1 MNPVDAPILIAGAGL
16 AGALLAA
23 QLSGQGHRVT
33 LVERRGDMRREQIA
47 VGRSIN
53 LALAERGWEGLR
65 RAGAAELVRSYA
77 LPMRGRM
84 VHDRDGECQ
93 FQVYG
98 LKSNEVIW
106 SVHRGR
112 LNQTLIDVAA
122 DAGTTLRFNARLDGV
137 DFDGRRAHFVNEL
150 DDSSFDLEF
159 SVLIGAD
166 GAGSAVR
173 AAMEAEQPLGQ
184 RTDFLDHGYKELT
197 IPAKADG
204 SPALDVEA
212 LHIWPRGS
220 YMLIA
225 LPNPDATFTATLFL
239 PNEGECSFARFAD
252 VGAAREFFES
262 QFADALTLIPDFDE
276 QYQRNPVGLLGTLRC
291 PHWHRGDRAL
301 LIGDAAH
308 AIVPFHGQGMN
319 CAFED
324 CVALQDLIADA
335 SDQGRIKWPE
345 VFERFDAERRPNAHA
360 IAEMAL
366 ENYLEMRDA
375 VADPR
380 YQLRRQLELELARR
394 MPDRFMPR
402 YSMVMFSSLPYA
414 VARERGEQQLE
425 LLKELTAGKD
435 NIDEI
440 DLDAAIDRVHE
451 RMTPLPA

>member
-1 MNPVDAPILIAGAGL
+1 MNDSSAPILIAGAGL
-16 AGALLAA
+16 AGSLLAA
-23 QLSGQGHRVT
+23 QLSGQGHKVM
-33 LVERRGDMRREQIA
+33 LVERRGDMRKEQIA

-65 RAGAAELVRSYA
+65 RAGATELVRSYA

-84 VHDRDGECQ
+84 VHDRSGECQ
-93 FQVYG
+93 FQTYG
-98 LKSNEVIW
+98 LKAGEVIW

-122 DAGTTLRFNARLDGV
+122 DAGTTLRFNARLDRV
-137 DFDGRRAHFVNEL
+137 DFDGRRAHFVDEI
-150 DDSSFDLEF
+150 DHSEFDLEF

-173 AAMEAEQPLGQ
+173 AAMEAEQPLDQ
-184 RTDFLDHGYKELT
+184 HTDFLDHGYKELT
-197 IPAKADG
+197 IPANGDG
-204 SPALDVEA
+204 KPALDMEA

-239 PNEGECSFARFAD
+239 PNEGERSFERFAD
-252 VGAAREFFES
+252 VGAAREFFAAE
-262 QFADALTLIPDFDE
+262 FPDALALIPDFDE

-291 PHWHRGDRAL
+291 PRWHRDDRAL

-324 CVALQDLIADA
+324 CVALQDLIAA
-335 SDQGRIKWPE
+335 NQEQGNIDWPQ
-345 VFERFDAERRPNAHA
+345 VFEAFESERRPNAHA

-380 YQLRRQLELELARR
+380 YQLRRQLELQLARR
-394 MPDRFMPR
+394 LPDRFVPR
-402 YSMVMFSSLPYA
+402 YSMVMFERVPYA
-414 VARERGEQQLE
+414 VARERGEQQLQ
-425 LLKELTAGKD
+425 LLQELTSGKND
-435 NIDEI
+435 LSEI
-440 DLDAAIDRVHE
+440 DLTAATELATE
-451 RMTPLPA
+451 RMSPFPA